1 MFNLWTKEENIKQAG
16 IWLSRKIGLIDEK
29 DALLKARNR
38 RAIRSGKKES
48 IKEIFRGGVFHAE
61 LGTANI
67 GGEKNKTR
75 PVLVMSP
82 NHMNKEH
89 TVVVVPLSTKFKLKS
104 DGTPMYNSQYLLK
117 KSDYPLLDADSMVK
131 FEDIRCIDVVRLRGL
146 IFNVDKKEMKRMKKN
161 LMETMGY

>member
-1 MFNLWTKEENIKQAG
+1 MWTKEENIKQAG

-29 DALLKARNR
+29 DVLIKVRDR
-38 RAIRSGKKES
+38 KVQKSGKRES

-75 PVLVMSP
+75 PVLVMTP

-89 TVVVVPLSTKFKLKS
+89 TVVVVPLSTKFKLAS
-104 DGTPMYNSQYLLK
+104 DGTPLYNSQYLLK

-131 FEDIRCIDVVRLRGL
+131 FEDIRCIDVVRLRGF
-146 IFNVDKKEMKRMKKN
+146 IFNVKKEEMKRMRKN
-161 LMETMGY
+161 LLKTMGY